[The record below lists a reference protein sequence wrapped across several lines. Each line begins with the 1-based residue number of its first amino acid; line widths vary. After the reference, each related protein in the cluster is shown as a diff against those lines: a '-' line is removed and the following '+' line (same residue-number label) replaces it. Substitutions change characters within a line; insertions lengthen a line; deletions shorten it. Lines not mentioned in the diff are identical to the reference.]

1 MSSLMIWVNKT
12 KQNKNQKTLD
22 TSTTW
27 LPKHYLNK
35 DMSIDMISWQK
46 GLFWGPKK
54 SGEWETDNWE
64 VLQMREV

>member
-27 LPKHYLNK
+27 LPKHYLKK

-46 GLFWGPKK
+46 GLFWGPN
-54 SGEWETDNWE
+54 T
-64 VLQMREV
+64 R